1 MSSSAT
7 RLRQGFAGVDVLG
20 RRSFSEGG
28 KRMIQYAVLP
38 KVKFRRRRLLDAPLL
53 RGMTTEDWIRLSG
66 RRNN

>member
-7 RLRQGFAGVDVLG
+7 RLRQGFAGVEVLG

-38 KVKFRRRRLLDAPLL
+38 TVNCAGAEYWMPRFRGA
-53 RGMTTEDWIRLSG
+53 
-66 RRNN
+66 